1 MSRVTVMRKDSE
13 EVHRRVVNHAGRGDS
28 RSPLTDFEL
37 EAERKSPEEL
47 RAEADKQLKADNWKN
62 AVGPQVNERI
72 AAILERY
79 PWYIDSEKNGRA
91 IAARLSSAEAIQQ
104 RRGQQRADN
113 DYSLLEIASAVEA
126 MAAEGQLQINEA
138 EAQKG
143 RIEAYSEQLAAVPRG
158 EDDLYQI
165 SMNELRA
172 LANGNNDP
180 LGQSKKGSEK
190 WQTVI

>member
-1 MSRVTVMRKDSE
+1 MSRVTVFRKDGE
-13 EVHRRVVNHAGRGDS
+13 EVHRRTVNHAARGDS
-28 RSPLTDFEL
+28 RRPMTDLEL
-37 EAERKSPEEL
+37 EAEKKSPEEL
-47 RAEADKQLKADNWKN
+47 RAEADKQLKGDHWQN

-72 AAILERY
+72 SAILERY

-91 IAARLSSAEAIQQ
+91 IAEKLSSAEAIQE
-104 RRGQQRADN
+104 RRRQHRADN
-113 DYSLLEIASAVEA
+113 DYSLLELAGAVERL
-126 MAAEGQLQINEA
+126 AAEGQLQINEA

-172 LANGNNDP
+172 LANGNHDP
-180 LGQSKKGSEK
+180 LGPK
-190 WQTVI
+190 